1 MLQQFYPQV
10 EHPYRYELNKD
21 LQFAAAHRIPHAAA
35 GVCER
40 LHGHTYFVNLTIA
53 GDELDET
60 GFLVDF
66 KSLKTLVH
74 DLWDHR
80 TLNDDTQHF
89 SNEDPERFPTT
100 EVVARTIWEH
110 VQRYLDGRPNHPK
123 CVQVI
128 VRETPT
134 SYVIFRPKPGR
145 DLP

>member
-1 MLQQFYPQV
+1 M
-10 EHPYRYELNKD
+10 HSYRYELNKD
-21 LQFAAAHRIPHAAA
+21 LHFAAAHRIPNAAA

-66 KSLKTLVH
+66 RRLKALVH

-80 TLNDDTQHF
+80 TLNDDAQHF
-89 SNEDPERFPTT
+89 SNEDPDRFPST
-100 EVVARTIWEH
+100 EVVARTIWKR
-110 VQRYLDGRPNHPK
+110 VQEYLDTRPNRPK
-123 CVQVI
+123 CLQVI

-134 SYVIFRPKPGR
+134 SYVIFRPQPGR
-145 DLP
+145 DL